1 MAWKSSSF
9 QRDARTGGVGPSGS
23 VRSATQ
29 NHKPEMARVVE
40 AARQLSR
47 DRNSTLE
54 QITDPKLRKS
64 AAK

>member
-9 QRDARTGGVGPSGS
+9 QRDARTGAFVSTGP
-23 VRSATQ
+23 VRNATQ
-29 NHKPEMARVVE
+29 NHKPEMDRVVE

-47 DRNSTLE
+47 DRNITLE